1 MRNLICIFILLSV
14 AIVAIWCETAA
25 AQDISRVDVQADSP
39 QNAQIDIIFTG
50 NAPKPSAIFSIN
62 DNKPRVVIDW
72 TDASFRLSHKNNTIT
87 GKGIVSS
94 VRYARRGSGTRLVID
109 LKQKNI
115 APVQRQDGTTL
126 SLSFGSSNVTTKPK
140 IAATVAHRPSGPRY
154 FTKTS
159 VPYPVLK
166 PKQTVAV
173 SKPYRRPVIVID
185 PGHGG
190 RDPGAIGQK
199 GTKEKVIT
207 GAAAQELQ
215 RQLLATGRYDVIMTR
230 SKDIYVK
237 HEERIR
243 IARAGGADLFI
254 SIHADSAGPNARGAT
269 VYTLA
274 DRAKTRSKSL
284 VNSQNWIMD
293 VDLTEQ
299 TDPVGDILVDLAQ
312 RSTKSNSTQFAD
324 ILLNQLAGS
333 TRLIN
338 NSHRRAGYFV
348 LLAPDV
354 PAVLL
359 ELGYLSHAADEQLL
373 NNPSHRS
380 KVIRSVT
387 SAINLYFDAQRP

>member
-1 MRNLICIFILLSV
+1 MLATTLI
-14 AIVAIWCETAA
+14 WGGTAH
-25 AQDISRVDVQADSP
+25 AQDISRVDITSDS
-39 QNAQIDIIFTG
+39 QKNVRIDITFTG
-50 NAPKPSAIFSIN
+50 KAPKPSTVFAIN
-62 DNKPRVVIDW
+62 DDNPRLVMDW
-72 TDASFRLSHKNNTIT
+72 NDASFQLSHKDNTID
-87 GKGIVSS
+87 GQGIVKS
-94 VRYARRGSGTRLVID
+94 VRYARRGNGTRLVID
-109 LKQKNI
+109 LKQKNLKPI
-115 APVQRQDGTTL
+115 ERQNGRLMTFT
-126 SLSFGSSNVTTKPK
+126 FGSPSTSDAPK
-140 IAATVAHRPSGPRY
+140 AVKTVKANELDPRY
-154 FTKTS
+154 FAKTT
-159 VPYPVLK
+159 VPYPILK
-166 PKQTVAV
+166 PKSVGVA
-173 SKPYRRPVIVID
+173 SRPYRRPVIVID

-207 GAAAQELQ
+207 WTAAQELQ

-230 SKDIYVK
+230 SKDVYVEHK
-237 HEERIR
+237 ERIR

-274 DRAKTRSKSL
+274 DRAKTRSKRI
-284 VNSQNWIMD
+284 VNTQNWIMD

-324 ILLNQLAGS
+324 ILIGELAGS

-359 ELGYLSHAADEQLL
+359 ELGFLSHPSDEKLL
-373 NNPSHRS
+373 NKSSHRK
-380 KVIRSVT
+380 KVLKSVT
-387 SAINLYFDAQRP
+387 SAINLYFDAQSP